1 MLTQKYV
8 KDQFKVVEE
17 YVKGLE
23 KSNPPKKIKKSN
35 IKESNSVFKLFN
47 VTKDTL
53 YKRNVIYFIK
63 DEKYKVIYIGK
74 TKQTM
79 LERHTRNA
87 SWILNKDGSQN
98 FHRFMYNKV
107 YKEGRKI
114 DLFVVKEFKDS
125 SELELHESIFIK
137 YFADKIKEKG
147 YKILNSDP
155 IVKKL
160 DIYYEEKYYEN

>member
-23 KSNPPKKIKKSN
+23 KSNPPKKSKNPN
-35 IKESNSVFKLFN
+35 IKENNSVFKLFN
-47 VTKDTL
+47 VTKSTL
-53 YKRNVIYFIK
+53 HKKNVVYFIK

-98 FHRFMYNKV
+98 LHRFIYNKV
-107 YKEGRKI
+107 YKEGRKM

-125 SELELHESIFIK
+125 SKLELHESIFIR
-137 YFADKIKEKG
+137 YFTNEMKEKG
-147 YKILNSDP
+147 YKILNSDS

-160 DIYYEEKYYEN
+160 DIYYEEKYYEV